1 MQHPKQHT
9 TTPGS
14 IPRGFWPA
22 VLGLAAA
29 GLACGQATA
38 VAPTSSAVP
47 TAARTAQ
54 PTPAPLLWAT
64 DDLSTQVQEEARRW
78 AEARGLSFIIGPA
91 SAVTASSVAGG
102 LAWVVS
108 LHEATWAEDTAFIE
122 AGVRGVVVDPMG
134 LPPSPFVI
142 TIGATDASW
151 KEAGFLAGVLTGLI
165 GDSQVAGVVANDE
178 EWEGASDLAAGFDQ
192 GLRYTCPRCRQ
203 VRAEGSS
210 LDVREFVRQGIE
222 GVFVAPG
229 GRAGELAAVLKEGGL
244 WVVWVGD
251 LPSETI
257 QERLAGR
264 VLLEPAA
271 LVAQA
276 LDALAAGEGGQRWS
290 YSVGTGGI
298 AMGDVNSQA
307 ISPGRQ
313 RLADQAEEK
322 LASGELGLDG
332 P

>member
-1 MQHPKQHT
+1 VQHPKQHT

-14 IPRGFWPA
+14 IPRVFWPA

-64 DDLSTQVQEEARRW
+64 DDLSAHVQEEARRW

-91 SAVTASSVAGG
+91 SGVTASSVAGG

-108 LHEATWAEDTAFIE
+108 LHEATWAEDPAFIE
-122 AGVRGVVVDPMG
+122 AGVRGVVVDPTG
-134 LPPSPFVI
+134 IPPSTSVS
-142 TIGATDASW
+142 TIGASDASW
-151 KEAGFLAGVLTGLI
+151 KEAGFLAGVMTGLI
-165 GDSQVAGVVANDE
+165 GESQVAGVVAEDDM
-178 EWEGASDLAAGFDQ
+178 WGGDLAAGFDQ

-203 VRAEGSS
+203 VRAEGST
-210 LDVREFVRQGIE
+210 LDVREFAQQGIE

-229 GRAGELAAVLKEGGL
+229 GQAEDVAAALEEGGL
-244 WVVWVGD
+244 WVVWVGA
-251 LPSETI
+251 LPSEAI
-257 QERLAGR
+257 HERLAGR
-264 VLLEPAA
+264 VLLEPEA
-271 LVAQA
+271 LVAKA
-276 LDALAAGEGGQRWS
+276 LDALAAGEGGQSWP
-290 YSVGTGGI
+290 YSVGPGGM
-298 AMGDVNSQA
+298 ALGDLNPQA

-313 RLADQAEEK
+313 RLADEAEQK
-322 LASGELGLDG
+322 LASGALDLNS